1 MSESTESSG
10 VAPEFAIALR
20 SILDC
25 DVRNELDVKEIDA
38 PANLARHAVAFSCDV
53 RPDSVH
59 EKIDLGTGRL
69 VLLWDDE
76 PQEAWGSR
84 FRLIAFAK
92 SPLET
97 EIGADEYSS
106 GLAWSWLV
114 AALEANE
121 ASYSAE
127 AGTTTRVIS
136 TGFGALSNQAQHAEL
151 ELRASWSPMDTNIA
165 AHMHAWQSLI
175 CMMSGLPLQNEDVGR
190 LNV

>member
-1 MSESTESSG
+1 M
-10 VAPEFAIALR
+10 APEFALALR
-20 SILDC
+20 SILDSN
-25 DVRNELDVKEIDA
+25 VRNELDVKEIDA
-38 PANLARHAVAFSCDV
+38 PANLAKHAVAFSCDV

-84 FRLIAFAK
+84 FRVIVFAK

-114 AALEANE
+114 TALDENR
-121 ASYSAE
+121 ASYNSE

-136 TGFGALSNQAQHAEL
+136 TGFGALSNQAPHAEL
-151 ELRASWSPMDTNIA
+151 ELRASWSPLDTNIA

>member
-1 MSESTESSG
+1 
-10 VAPEFAIALR
+10 V
-20 SILDC
+20 
-25 DVRNELDVKEIDA
+25 
-38 PANLARHAVAFSCDV
+38 
-53 RPDSVH
+53 
-59 EKIDLGTGRL
+59 
-69 VLLWDDE
+69 
-76 PQEAWGSR
+76 
-84 FRLIAFAK
+84 IAFAK

-106 GLAWSWLV
+106 GLAWSWLM
-114 AALEANE
+114 AALDANQ
-121 ASYSAE
+121 APYSAE
-127 AGTTTRVIS
+127 AGTSTRVIS

>member
-1 MSESTESSG
+1 VNEIQSKTK
-10 VAPEFAIALR
+10 VAPEFALALR
-20 SILDC
+20 SILESN
-25 DVRNELDVKEIDA
+25 VRSELEITEIEA
-38 PANLARHAVAFSCDV
+38 PAKLARHAVAFSCNV
-53 RPDSVH
+53 KADSVH

-76 PQEAWGSR
+76 PQESWGSR
-84 FRLIAFAK
+84 FRIIVFAK

-106 GLAWSWLV
+106 GLAWSWLMT
-114 AALEANE
+114 ALESNGANYN
-121 ASYSAE
+121 SE

-136 TGFGALSNQAQHAEL
+136 TGFGSLANQAPHAEL
-151 ELRASWSPMDTNIA
+151 EIRASWSPLDTNIS

-190 LNV
+190 LHV

>member
-76 PQEAWGSR
+76 PQKAWGSR
-84 FRLIAFAK
+84 FRVIAFAK

-114 AALEANE
+114 AALDANE